1 MAGARAGRDQ
11 QQAAVLYRGGKRLNL
26 FGAVRAT
33 AEVRLNRCN
42 ARLCGY
48 ERSDQAIRLYVS
60 RSEGLG
66 MRSPARDSNRW
77 EKVTGMGKMP
87 LLLLLIRVWR
97 WHITVSVTRM
107 W

>member
-1 MAGARAGRDQ
+1 
-11 QQAAVLYRGGKRLNL
+11 
-26 FGAVRAT
+26 
-33 AEVRLNRCN
+33 
-42 ARLCGY
+42 
-48 ERSDQAIRLYVS
+48 
-60 RSEGLG
+60 